1 MAGPLEASAGTEGG
15 RLRPGSGK
23 WLDFQ
28 SRPPYR
34 RTPGVSVAPGN
45 LCRAPFENTPRRLKI
60 SFDPMAHT
68 THLTP
73 RRYPGINWI
82 GLQTLT
88 NREIMRFM
96 KVSAQTVIA
105 PLIST
110 VLFVMVF
117 ALALGAK
124 GGPVANVAY
133 VDFLAPGL
141 VMMAI
146 INNAFQ
152 NASSSLIIAKIQGNA
167 VDFLMPP
174 LSALELTI
182 AFLVGAAARGMVVG
196 LAALVAVAWFANA
209 VPQHWWAA
217 ILFAVCAS
225 VIFGAIGLLGGI
237 WADKFDHLA
246 AVTNFIVTPLT
257 FLSGTFYSIDQLPE
271 PFATI
276 GHYNP
281 VFFLIDG
288 FRYGFIGHADGPLE
302 LAAGVSVLIA
312 IGLCV
317 SCWYVLK
324 RGWRLKA

>member
-1 MAGPLEASAGTEGG
+1 MIAHN
-15 RLRPGSGK
+15 
-23 WLDFQ
+23 
-28 SRPPYR
+28 PP
-34 RTPGVSVAPGN
+34 S
-45 LCRAPFENTPRRLKI
+45 
-60 SFDPMAHT
+60 
-68 THLTP
+68 P
-73 RRYPGINWI
+73 RRYNGVNWV

-88 NREIMRFM
+88 TREVMRFM
-96 KVSAQTVIA
+96 RVLAQTVVA

-110 VLFVMVF
+110 ILFVMVF
-117 ALALGAK
+117 SLALGEKA
-124 GGPVANVAY
+124 GPVPGVAY

-152 NASSSLIIAKIQGNA
+152 NASSSLIIAKVQGTA

-182 AFLVGAAARGMVVG
+182 AFLVGAAVRGLLVG
-196 LAALVAVAWFANA
+196 AASLLAVAWFAN
-209 VPQHWWAA
+209 VTPQHIWAV
-217 ILFAVCAS
+217 IVFSICAC

-246 AVTNFIVTPLT
+246 AVTNFVVTPLT

-288 FRYGFIGHADGPLE
+288 FRYGFIGHADGPLAVAALVSAG
-302 LAAGVSVLIA
+302 LAAGLTMA
-312 IGLCV
+312 
-317 SCWYVLK
+317 CWAVLK
-324 RGWRLKA
+324 KGWRLKA